1 VTVVTWRQVAAW
13 RTRRHSLAERRPK
26 EDALDVVAEL
36 CGLHAQ
42 VMSSAEMTLH
52 ARVDGLPNDAVE
64 KALWTDRTLVKTWSM
79 RGTLH
84 LLPASEYPWWQS
96 GFGTYRHYRRPVW
109 YRNFHITE
117 PELDQL
123 LEAVTEALEDRLL
136 SREELG
142 DEITRVTGSAELGDK
157 LRESWGAYLKPAS
170 FQGRLVFGPNSAKN
184 ARFTRPD
191 TWLHR
196 DLEFGAES
204 QAAVQEIALRYLAT
218 HGPAT
223 REDFARWWGVSAA
236 DGGRVLRA
244 LGERIEPVDVEGE
257 PYWARAQDVPELVA
271 AERVRVVRLLPA
283 FDQYVIAATRQV
295 DHLLAGGS
303 PDRVYRAQGWLSP
316 VLLIDGMLAGVW
328 RAERVGKR
336 PAVSVEPFLPVSATT
351 RESVRAE
358 VDRLTAGQ
366 GLPAEVE
373 WRE

>member
-1 VTVVTWRQVAAW
+1 
-13 RTRRHSLAERRPK
+13 
-26 EDALDVVAEL
+26 
-36 CGLHAQ
+36 
-42 VMSSAEMTLH
+42 
-52 ARVDGLPNDAVE
+52 
-64 KALWTDRTLVKTWSM
+64 
-79 RGTLH
+79 
-84 LLPASEYPWWQS
+84 
-96 GFGTYRHYRRPVW
+96 
-109 YRNFHITE
+109 
-117 PELDQL
+117 
-123 LEAVTEALEDRLL
+123 
-136 SREELG
+136 
-142 DEITRVTGSAELGDK
+142 
-157 LRESWGAYLKPAS
+157 
-170 FQGRLVFGPNSAKN
+170 
-184 ARFTRPD
+184 
-191 TWLHR
+191 
-196 DLEFGAES
+196 
-204 QAAVQEIALRYLAT
+204 
-218 HGPAT
+218 
-223 REDFARWWGVSAA
+223 
-236 DGGRVLRA
+236 VLRA